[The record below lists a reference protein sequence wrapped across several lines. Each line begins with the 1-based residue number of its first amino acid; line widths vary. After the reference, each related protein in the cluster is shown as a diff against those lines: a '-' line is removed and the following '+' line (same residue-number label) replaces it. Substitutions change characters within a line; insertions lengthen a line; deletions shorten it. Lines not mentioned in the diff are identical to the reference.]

1 MSFAAAFSR
10 LQQPVRRMA
19 VSLRYITSPYQ
30 RYRHAQ
36 ALHALRVA
44 LAMLTTILLTS
55 GLQLPHGD
63 WASVSMLVVI
73 GGIQHHGNIRKKAME
88 RAIGTLLGAAAGLTL
103 IVVHTALG
111 SDAITYALLSLTAG
125 ICGYYAIGRGGYMA
139 LLTAITMIIVG
150 GHGNNSIEMGLWR
163 SVNVTMGIVVAL
175 VFSFALPLLASY
187 AWRFDMALNLRR
199 SARLIARLLSGE
211 ALTPEARNA
220 TFADLNRRS
229 INLRNLLPSVAK
241 EMQVPLSQLE
251 EIQNQH
257 RSILATLEMVSGVPL
272 GPEQASRQAVLQAF
286 RAEGRAMRAR
296 LLIMAR
302 ALRAGDAAP
311 MRAGTGP
318 DPAANDPVTH
328 APEAVGEPE
337 AAGVTALPPASQ
349 GPYWLMRQAI
359 GQVERLGGLLMRLR
373 RHPA

>member
-1 MSFAAAFSR
+1 MSFAAALSR
-10 LQQPVRRMA
+10 LQLPVRRMA
-19 VSLRYITSPYQ
+19 VALRYITSPYQ

-36 ALHALRVA
+36 ALHALRVS

-103 IVVHTALG
+103 ILVHTALG
-111 SDAITYALLSLTAG
+111 SEAITYALLSLTAG

-163 SVNVTMGIVVAL
+163 SVNVSMGIVVAL

-211 ALTPEARNA
+211 ELTPEARNA
-220 TFADLNRRS
+220 AFADLNRRS

-241 EMQVPLSQLE
+241 EMQLPLSQLE

-286 RAEGRAMRAR
+286 RAEGRTMRAR

-311 MRAGTGP
+311 LRAGTRF

-328 APEAVGEPE
+328 APEAAAEPDT
-337 AAGVTALPPASQ
+337 GVTALPPASQ

-359 GQVERLGGLLMRLR
+359 GQVERLGCLLMRLR
-373 RHPA
+373 GHPA

>member
-1 MSFAAAFSR
+1 MSFAAALSR

-19 VSLRYITSPYQ
+19 GALRYITSPYQ

-36 ALHALRVA
+36 ALHAIRVS

-73 GGIQHHGNIRKKAME
+73 GGIQHHGNIRKKAVE

-103 IVVHTALG
+103 ILVHAALG
-111 SDAITYALLSLTAG
+111 SEAITYGLLSLTAG

-163 SVNVTMGIVVAL
+163 SVNVAMGIVVAL

-220 TFADLNRRS
+220 AFADLNRRS

-272 GPEQASRQAVLQAF
+272 GPDQASRQAVLQAF
-286 RAEGRAMRAR
+286 RAEGHTMRGK
-296 LLIMAR
+296 LLVIAR
-302 ALRAGDAAP
+302 ALRAGNAVPLAPAAGRGLADHDSRTHEP
-311 MRAGTGP
+311 APAAQP
-318 DPAANDPVTH
+318 DP
-328 APEAVGEPE
+328 G
-337 AAGVTALPPASQ
+337 GVMALPQALQ

-359 GQVERLGGLLMRLR
+359 EQVERLSGLLLRLR
-373 RHPA
+373 RPVA